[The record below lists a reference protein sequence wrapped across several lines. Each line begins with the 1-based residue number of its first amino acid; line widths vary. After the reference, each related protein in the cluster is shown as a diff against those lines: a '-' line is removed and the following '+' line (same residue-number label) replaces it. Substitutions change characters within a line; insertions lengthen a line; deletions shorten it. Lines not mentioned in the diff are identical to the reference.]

1 VEGGAQD
8 PTERGCG
15 FTSATVARHEVQPA
29 KKNPPDA
36 RLWVGYKVN
45 RQIHYSNSRCSH
57 KMKNPPDARLWVG
70 YKVFL
75 ELLVDGF
82 YL

>member
-1 VEGGAQD
+1 
-8 PTERGCG
+8 
-15 FTSATVARHEVQPA
+15 
-29 KKNPPDA
+29 
-36 RLWVGYKVN
+36 VN